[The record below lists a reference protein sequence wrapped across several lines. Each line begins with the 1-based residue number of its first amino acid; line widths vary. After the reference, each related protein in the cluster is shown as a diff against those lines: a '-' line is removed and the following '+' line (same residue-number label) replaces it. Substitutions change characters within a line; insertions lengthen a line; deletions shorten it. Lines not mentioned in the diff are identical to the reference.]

1 MVKKYFNN
9 ALQHTHTHTL
19 VIATD
24 DTLLQSLF
32 ILVCTKGFE
41 VLVVIDSENH
51 ICLFRS
57 IWSKNG
63 IKRDHLQNLNTTTV
77 LYQAVYTNKEQETDR
92 QRDRESEGERSIND
106 ILVLDVLH
114 LLVQWAIGK
123 CVGTIDR
130 FARNLGYEHNIES
143 SMCRN
148 AISTPTIIRVI

>member
-92 QRDRESEGERSIND
+92 QRETEREVSTTYLFSTCYIFLYNGRLVNVLVRSTDLQEISVMSIISNHQC
-106 ILVLDVLH
+106 VETQFQ
-114 LLVQWAIGK
+114 LLQ
-123 CVGTIDR
+123 
-130 FARNLGYEHNIES
+130 
-143 SMCRN
+143 
-148 AISTPTIIRVI
+148 